1 MKVSQLKIISHNDIL
16 PALLGRVFHVTPENN
31 MSLIKQSGALIP
43 NSELLQ
49 MSRFG
54 NSSNGF
60 FRRRNSVSFFDYRC
74 YGTKHWEEHAYKC
87 FPTQF
92 IKHVPND
99 RISILFLH
107 ESKFDK
113 LIPWTA
119 WKAEEAWSDRVVPYV
134 ETGYKGIVSLSEIT
148 EELIVG
154 FDC

>member
-1 MKVSQLKIISHNDIL
+1 KTSIFSHPVYL
-16 PALLGRVFHVTPENN
+16 FLRKF
-31 MSLIKQSGALIP
+31 SLQD
-43 NSELLQ
+43 
-49 MSRFG
+49 SRG
-54 NSSNGF
+54 GSNC
-60 FRRRNSVSFFDYRC
+60 VSFFDYRC

>member
-1 MKVSQLKIISHNDIL
+1 MFL
-16 PALLGRVFHVTPENN
+16 
-31 MSLIKQSGALIP
+31 SG
-43 NSELLQ
+43 
-49 MSRFG
+49 
-54 NSSNGF
+54 GF
-60 FRRRNSVSFFDYRC
+60 CVSFFDYRC